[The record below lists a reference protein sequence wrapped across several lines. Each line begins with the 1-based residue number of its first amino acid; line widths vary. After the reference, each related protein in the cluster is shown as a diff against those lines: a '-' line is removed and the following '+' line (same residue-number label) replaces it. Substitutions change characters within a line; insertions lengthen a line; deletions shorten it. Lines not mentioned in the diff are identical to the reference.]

1 MAHLTRWLVLGCA
14 AAPLA
19 GAVLA
24 RAQAP
29 VSPSSAPAKVHWAY
43 VKPLRPELPAVARP
57 GWVRSPIDRFVLARL
72 ESEKLSPSA
81 EAGKATLL
89 RRATLDLTGLP
100 PTTEDLDAFM
110 ADRSNDAY
118 TRVVD
123 RLLASPNYGERWAR
137 PWLDLA
143 RYADTTGSS
152 SRSCSPNDL
161 QFQPTSRG

>member
-1 MAHLTRWLVLGCA
+1 HSCDRMNHLTRWLVLGCA
-14 AAPLA
+14 AAPLV

-29 VSPSSAPAKVHWAY
+29 GSRSPAPAKAHWAY
-43 VKPLRPELPAVARP
+43 MKPVRPELPAVARP

-72 ESEKLSPSA
+72 ERERLSPAA

-100 PTTEDLDAFM
+100 PTPEELDAFL

-118 TRVVD
+118 ARVVD
-123 RLLASPNYGERWAR
+123 RLLASPHYGERWAL

-143 RYADTTGSS
+143 RYADT
-152 SRSCSPNDL
+152 N
-161 QFQPTSRG
+161 